1 MLKTGENIIHT
12 LALNCL
18 KQSTYYNPKVK
29 NQNTQKIYLFNITF
43 QEVLDQTTKSSL
55 SFIYYLFYF
64 IISLSLKSK

>member
-18 KQSTYYNPKVK
+18 KQSTHYNPKVK
-29 NQNTQKIYLFNITF
+29 NQNTKKIYLFNITF

-55 SFIYYLFYF
+55 SNNSLSIYF